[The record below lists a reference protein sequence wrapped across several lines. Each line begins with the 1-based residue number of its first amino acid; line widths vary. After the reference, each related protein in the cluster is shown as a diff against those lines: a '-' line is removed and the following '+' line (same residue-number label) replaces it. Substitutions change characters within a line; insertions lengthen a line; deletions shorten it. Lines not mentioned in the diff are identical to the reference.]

1 MNVNALSSPETQIER
16 ARRGLLQ
23 LCTAVILLGSAW
35 PLTRMA
41 VLDGAGPSW
50 FALGRAGLSGV
61 MAPVMVAVMVAVM
74 GRLRLP
80 GRADLPTLLALGVL
94 QLAAFFA
101 LSHISVAWVG
111 AGRTALLANAV
122 LVSAVPLSAPSCR
135 KG

>member
-1 MNVNALSSPETQIER
+1 MNALSSPETQIER

-61 MAPVMVAVMVAVM
+61 MAPVMVAVM

>member
-1 MNVNALSSPETQIER
+1 
-16 ARRGLLQ
+16 
-23 LCTAVILLGSAW
+23 
-35 PLTRMA
+35 MA

-111 AGRTALLANAV
+111 AGR
-122 LVSAVPLSAPSCR
+122 LVERLRDSGLRVSQR
-135 KG
+135 DRRR

>member
-1 MNVNALSSPETQIER
+1 
-16 ARRGLLQ
+16 
-23 LCTAVILLGSAW
+23 
-35 PLTRMA
+35 MA

-50 FALGRAGLSGV
+50 FGLGRAGLSGV
-61 MAPVMVAVMVAVM
+61 MAPVMVAVM

-111 AGRTALLANAV
+111 AGRTALLAKAV